1 MSDKLHN
8 IKDQTDSLS
17 ITDHIDEQQ
26 NILNDPNTDI
36 NDLLFQTDGW
46 WKYGHFRKLHF
57 MIALIALASTNNG
70 YDGSMLNGLQAIP
83 DWQTTMGTPEGYK
96 LGSLANGTMFGS
108 IIAVSCASYLND
120 KWGRKFGVLFG
131 SIISF
136 IGGILQGAS
145 TNYAF
150 FLVAR
155 IIIGFGVGIALTG
168 APAWIAELSF
178 PSYRSSCTAVFNT
191 LWYLGAILAAW
202 ITFGTEKLHGPK
214 AWRIPSYLQAI
225 LPGIQVLTLWF
236 CPESPRWLI
245 DNGKEEKARS
255 VLNAYHT
262 GNVDDERAHALVE
275 FEIKEIK
282 SALELEKLY
291 ASSSYFDFLKIR
303 SYRKRLFLVC
313 FTAFIM
319 QMSGNGL
326 VSYYL
331 VKVLRSI
338 GYESPT
344 EQLKING
351 CLQVFN
357 IVISVGAALLTYRF
371 KRRHQFLV
379 CIAGMLL
386 CYVIWTVLSA
396 INQQRNFEDKGLG
409 RGILAMIFLFY
420 FSYDIG
426 ANGLPFLYA
435 TEVLPYSHRA
445 KGLNLM
451 YFTQLCTLVYNG
463 YVNPIAMDAIEW
475 KYYIVWCCV
484 LAFELV
490 IVFFFYVETFGYTLE
505 EVAVVFGDDAGTT
518 LHRLS
523 SPVEKSA
530 VEHLEDGNSSN
541 EKIGER
547 V

>member
-1 MSDKLHN
+1 MSEKIQN
-8 IKDQTDSLS
+8 VKDQTDSVSLV
-17 ITDHIDEQQ
+17 DIDEHH
-26 NILNDPNTDI
+26 NILNDSNVNI
-36 NDLLFQTDGW
+36 NDLLFQTKGW
-46 WKYGHFRKLHF
+46 WKYGHFIKLHF
-57 MIALIALASTNNG
+57 FISLIALASTNNG
-70 YDGSMLNGLQAIP
+70 YDGSMLNGVQAL
-83 DWQTTMGTPEGYK
+83 DSWQSTMGKPTGYR
-96 LGSLANGTMFGS
+96 LGTLANGTMFGS
-108 IIAVSCASYLND
+108 ILAVSVAAIIND
-120 KWGRKFGVLFG
+120 RWGRKYGVLFG

-136 IGGILQGAS
+136 VGGILQGAS

-150 FLVAR
+150 FLVSR
-155 IIIGFGVGIALTG
+155 MIIGFGVAIALTG

-202 ITFGTEKLHGPK
+202 ITFGTRNMSGDNS
-214 AWRIPSYLQAI
+214 WRIPSYLQAV
-225 LPGIQVLTLWF
+225 LPGLQVLTLWF

-245 DNGKEEKARS
+245 DNGKEEKARTI
-255 VLNAYHT
+255 LQTYHT

-291 ASSSYFDFLKIR
+291 ASSTYFDFINIKT
-303 SYRKRLFLVC
+303 YRKRLFLIC
-313 FTAFIM
+313 FTAFMM

-326 VSYYL
+326 ISYYL
-331 VKVLRSI
+331 VLVLDSI
-338 GYESPT
+338 GYTGST

-351 CLQVFN
+351 YLQVFN
-357 IVISVGAALLTYRF
+357 IIISVGAALLTYRF

-379 CIAGMLL
+379 CVSGMLF
-386 CYVIWTVLSA
+386 CYIIWTILSA

-409 RGILAMIFLFY
+409 RGVLAMIFLFY

-445 KGLNLM
+445 KGLNIM

-463 YVNPIAMDAIEW
+463 YVNPIAMAALDW

-490 IVFFFYVETFGYTLE
+490 IVYFFFVETFGYTLE
-505 EVAVVFGDDAGTT
+505 EVAIVFGDDGGNR
-518 LHRLS
+518 LGRLS
-523 SPVEKSA
+523 SSDEKPA
-530 VEHLEDGNSSN
+530 FEHLEDGNSSTG
-541 EKIGER
+541 KIGER

>member
-1 MSDKLHN
+1 MSDKIN
-8 IKDQTDSLS
+8 NVKDQTDSLS
-17 ITDHIDEQQ
+17 MNDHIDEQQ
-26 NILNDPNTDI
+26 NILNDPNIDVS
-36 NDLLFQTDGW
+36 DFFFQTNGW
-46 WKYGHFRKLHF
+46 WKYGHFRYLHF
-57 MIALIALASTNNG
+57 LISLIALASTNNG
-70 YDGSMLNGLQAIP
+70 YDGSMLNGVQAL
-83 DWQTTMGTPEGYK
+83 DSWQSTMGNPTGYK

-108 IIAVSCASYLND
+108 IIAVSVASYLND

-150 FLVAR
+150 FLVSR

-202 ITFGTEKLHGPK
+202 ITFGTRNMHGDK
-214 AWRIPSYLQAI
+214 SWRIPSYLQAI

-245 DNGKEEKARS
+245 DHGKEEKARS
-255 VLNAYHT
+255 ILKRFHT
-262 GNVDDERAHALVE
+262 GNSTDERADALVE

-291 ASSSYFDFLKIR
+291 ARSSYFDFFTIKT
-303 SYRKRLFLVC
+303 YRKRLFLVC
-313 FTAFIM
+313 FTAFFM

-326 VSYYL
+326 ISYYL
-331 VKVLRSI
+331 VLVLESI
-338 GYESPT
+338 GYTSST

-371 KRRHQFLV
+371 KRRPQFLV
-379 CIAGMLL
+379 CLSGMLI
-386 CYVIWTVLSA
+386 CYIIWTILSA
-396 INQQRNFEDKGLG
+396 INQQRNFEDKSLG
-409 RGILAMIFLFY
+409 RGVLAMIFLFY

-463 YVNPIAMDAIEW
+463 YVNPIAMEAIQW

-484 LAFELV
+484 LACELV
-490 IVFFFYVETFGYTLE
+490 IVYFFFVETFGYTLE
-505 EVAVVFGDDAGTT
+505 EVAVVFGDDAGAT
-518 LHRLS
+518 LGRLS
-523 SPVEKSA
+523 SPVEKPGF
-530 VEHLEDGNSSN
+530 EHVEDGSSSN
-541 EKIGER
+541 EKVGER